1 MLALIHHHSFLNE
14 TARLA
19 LAKCESYASDLSV
32 PGSAC
37 RYLHNIRTGE
47 DPRPRVWRE
56 RFSTAD
62 LPDSR
67 SPRGCAFKFN
77 PRLRYST
84 SSVHRTFV
92 NRWDSPLS
100 AFVYGLPSSD
110 PHGSDLPADV
120 WAVESGKSRASERM
134 GKRLLAGN
142 PGWLDIGAPCF
153 GDPVL
158 GKVRGGDL
166 VDLVSALVSSG
177 LSPSQPPIT
186 LVPR

>member
-14 TARLA
+14 TARPA

-110 PHGSDLPADV
+110 PHGSDLLVDV
-120 WAVESGKSRASERM
+120 WASRIWE
-134 GKRLLAGN
+134 
-142 PGWLDIGAPCF
+142 
-153 GDPVL
+153 V
-158 GKVRGGDL
+158 
-166 VDLVSALVSSG
+166 SG
-177 LSPSQPPIT
+177 LGTNGEAPISWEPWVVGHRRT
-186 LVPR
+186 VLW